1 MGQAHVKRWIGD
13 LMPLLSGGTTRW
25 AWKTCAPTGCHSRTP
40 RTGTRF
46 SRRNKTARLTTVV
59 FAATSQDLAGYDF
72 PDLAIYAEF
81 GLPAACRAVRE
92 DAAGEELRQ
101 DALTAVREWA
111 VRE

>member
-1 MGQAHVKRWIGD
+1 
-13 LMPLLSGGTTRW
+13 
-25 AWKTCAPTGCHSRTP
+25 
-40 RTGTRF
+40 
-46 SRRNKTARLTTVV
+46 VV